1 MISNDEYIYN
11 KENNY
16 KIKDDDKSY
25 FINEISSNNTTY
37 SQTLNNE
44 KASNNSS
51 IIVKKTKKTTSLIN
65 QEFIEKIEKKID
77 EQLEEEYIKLNCE
90 YEQKIEQLL
99 NEQENIF
106 NKNELMKAKYYALEK
121 YLKFYCKK
129 LNIDYESML

>member
-1 MISNDEYIYN
+1 MISNDEFIYN

-25 FINEISSNNTTY
+25 FINEINSNNTTY

-44 KASNNSS
+44 KTSINNS
-51 IIVKKTKKTTSLIN
+51 IIVKKTKKTPLIN
-65 QEFIEKIEKKID
+65 QEYIEKIDKLID
-77 EQLEEEYIKLNCE
+77 EQLEEEYIKLNGE

-106 NKNELMKAKYYALEK
+106 NKNELIKAKYYALEK
-121 YLKFYCKK
+121 YLKYYCKK
-129 LNIDYESML
+129 LNVDYESML

>member
-11 KENNY
+11 KGNNY
-16 KIKDDDKSY
+16 KIKDDDKYY
-25 FINEISSNNTTY
+25 FINEINSNNTTY

-44 KASNNSS
+44 KTSINSS
-51 IIVKKTKKTTSLIN
+51 IRVKKTKKRSLIN
-65 QEFIEKIEKKID
+65 QEFIEEIEKKID

-106 NKNELMKAKYYALEK
+106 NKNELIKAKYYAMEK
-121 YLKFYCKK
+121 YLKYYCKK
-129 LNIDYESML
+129 LNVDYENML